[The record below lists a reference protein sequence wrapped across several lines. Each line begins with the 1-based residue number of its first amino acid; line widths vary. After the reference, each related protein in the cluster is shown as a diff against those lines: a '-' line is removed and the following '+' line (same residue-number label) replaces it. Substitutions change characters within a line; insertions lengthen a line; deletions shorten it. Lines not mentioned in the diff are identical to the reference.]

1 MIIGEPHLP
10 GDQLKELYLV
20 RVNHLFDEVNTWLQN
35 EPLQI
40 EPHEIE
46 IGEELTGDYLV
57 PVLTISSV
65 TPPEKLADL
74 KPAGACIIAAEGRID
89 VEGWLGTEYL
99 AYLIDGGPRVGG
111 GRKLYEAVKD
121 DGWYWIENNSSRRV
135 HTVNKDILLQ
145 LLTEVSHYG
154 FWPAR

>member
-89 VEGWLGTEYL
+89 VEGWLTTEYV
-99 AYLIDGGPRVGG
+99 AYLIDGGPHLCGG
-111 GRKLYEAVKD
+111 HQLYEAVKKSLLVNT
-121 DGWYWIENNSSRRV
+121 ENEQVLVQVNDVINMLAARV
-135 HTVNKDILLQ
+135 LSD
-145 LLTEVSHYG
+145 S
-154 FWPAR
+154 P

>member
-89 VEGWLGTEYL
+89 VEGWLTTEYV
-99 AYLIDGGPRVGG
+99 AYLIDGGPHLCGG
-111 GRKLYEAVKD
+111 HQLYEAVKK
-121 DGWYWIENNSSRRV
+121 DGWYWIENNSSRRA
-135 HTVNKDILLQ
+135 HALNKNILLQ
-145 LLTEVSHYG
+145 LITRVSDYG
-154 FWPAR
+154 L